1 MEESVKGCDY
11 VLHVASPVFAIS
23 DNNKEI
29 EMAVNGTK
37 FTLNACLKFNVK
49 KVVITSS
56 ISAMI
61 HDDFEQDENSWF

>member
-1 MEESVKGCDY
+1 
-11 VLHVASPVFAIS
+11 
-23 DNNKEI
+23 
-29 EMAVNGTK
+29 MAVNGTK